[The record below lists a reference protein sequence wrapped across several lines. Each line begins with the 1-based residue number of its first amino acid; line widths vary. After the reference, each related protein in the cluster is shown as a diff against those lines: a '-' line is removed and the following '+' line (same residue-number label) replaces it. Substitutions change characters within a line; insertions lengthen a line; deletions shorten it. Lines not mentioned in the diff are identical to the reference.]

1 MRTRYQR
8 AFDHVT
14 ASGRL
19 REEVLNMTKQEK
31 RSLRRRIPRA
41 VLIAAAL
48 ALLLA
53 GTALAVNAPGI
64 QAWFQRYWEEAAGEA
79 EVPPAQREVLDDL
92 TQPVGTSAAAEP
104 PEQAEV
110 SNLPETSAD
119 AEPSERASEEAP
131 AEPADTAASGGAA
144 PVPDGGDPSAQ
155 AGGVTVTLDSVTA
168 GEDQLWMLV
177 RITGRTFETEKDYA
191 FCRGELVGAPRK
203 EYADL
208 GISVGSGVR
217 MSADGCRVLADG
229 SLEMMLWY
237 TNPDPAAADLTDGR
251 AMTLRLTDLMADREP
266 LIRGQWDIPFTL
278 AKTAPSAAVERE
290 QVVLPVEGVD
300 GTDEAVYDMLRV
312 TSTGMELI
320 SGIRYEGASL
330 WSDVALVLT
339 DGTEIEGGGAHGT
352 WEGEAH
358 ESRWVSSYTW
368 KVPVALEQAAAVRI
382 GDVTVPLT

>member
-41 VLIAAAL
+41 VLIAAVL

-53 GTALAVNAPGI
+53 GTALAVNVPGI
-64 QAWFQRYWEEAAGEA
+64 QAWFQRYWEDAAGTVEMS
-79 EVPPAQREVLDDL
+79 PAQQEVLDDL
-92 TQPVGTSAAAEP
+92 TQSVGTSAATGT
-104 PEQAEV
+104 PERAEV
-110 SNLPETSAD
+110 PGLPETSVD
-119 AEPSERASEEAP
+119 AEPPERASEEVP
-131 AEPADTAASGGAA
+131 AEPADTAAGGGAA
-144 PVPDGGDPSAQ
+144 PVPDGGDPSVQ
-155 AGGVTVTLDSVTA
+155 AGCVTVTLDSVTA
-168 GEDQLWMLV
+168 GENQLWMLV
-177 RITGRTFETEKDYA
+177 RVTGQTFEAGKDYA
-191 FCRGELVGAPRK
+191 FCRGELVGAPQK

-208 GISVGSGVR
+208 GILVGSGVR
-217 MSADGCRVLADG
+217 MSADGCRILADG

-251 AMTLRLTDLMADREP
+251 TMTLRLTDLMADREP
-266 LIRGQWDIPFTL
+266 LVQGQWDIPFTL
-278 AKTAPSAAVERE
+278 AKTAPSAAIELE

-300 GTDEAVYDMLRV
+300 GTDKTVYDTLRV

-320 SGIRYEGASL
+320 SGGRYEGASL
-330 WSDVALVLT
+330 WSDVALVLP

-382 GDVTVPLT
+382 GGVTVPLT

>member
-41 VLIAAAL
+41 VLIAAVL

-53 GTALAVNAPGI
+53 GTALAVNVPGI
-64 QAWFQRYWEEAAGEA
+64 QAWFQRYWEDAAGTVEMS
-79 EVPPAQREVLDDL
+79 PAQQEVLDDL
-92 TQPVGTSAAAEP
+92 TQSVGTSAATGT
-104 PEQAEV
+104 PERAEV
-110 SNLPETSAD
+110 PGLPETSVD
-119 AEPSERASEEAP
+119 AEPPERASEEVP
-131 AEPADTAASGGAA
+131 AEPADTAAGGGAA
-144 PVPDGGDPSAQ
+144 PVPDGGDPSVQ
-155 AGGVTVTLDSVTA
+155 AGCVTVTLDSVTA
-168 GEDQLWMLV
+168 GENQLWMLV
-177 RITGRTFETEKDYA
+177 RVTGQTFEAGKDYA
-191 FCRGELVGAPRK
+191 FCRGELVGAPQK

-208 GISVGSGVR
+208 GILVGSGVR
-217 MSADGCRVLADG
+217 MSADGCRILADG

-251 AMTLRLTDLMADREP
+251 TMTLRLTDLMADREP
-266 LIRGQWDIPFTL
+266 LVQGQWDIPFTL
-278 AKTAPSAAVERE
+278 AKTAPSAAIELE

-300 GTDEAVYDMLRV
+300 GTDKTVYDTLRV
-312 TSTGMELI
+312 TSTGMVLI
-320 SGIRYEGASL
+320 SGVRYEGASL
-330 WSDVALVLT
+330 WSDVALVLP

-382 GDVTVPLT
+382 GGVTVPLT

>member
-41 VLIAAAL
+41 VLIAAVL

-53 GTALAVNAPGI
+53 GTALAVNVPGI
-64 QAWFQRYWEEAAGEA
+64 QAWFQRYWEDAAGTVEMS
-79 EVPPAQREVLDDL
+79 PAQQEVLDDL
-92 TQPVGTSAAAEP
+92 TQSVGTSAATGT
-104 PEQAEV
+104 PERAEV
-110 SNLPETSAD
+110 PGLPETSVD
-119 AEPSERASEEAP
+119 AEPPERASEEVP
-131 AEPADTAASGGAA
+131 AEPADTAAGGGAA
-144 PVPDGGDPSAQ
+144 PVPDGGDPSVQ
-155 AGGVTVTLDSVTA
+155 AGCVTVTLDSVTA
-168 GEDQLWMLV
+168 GENQLWMLV
-177 RITGRTFETEKDYA
+177 RVTGQTFEAGKDYA
-191 FCRGELVGAPRK
+191 FCRGELVGAPQK

-208 GISVGSGVR
+208 GILVGSGVR
-217 MSADGCRVLADG
+217 MSADGCRILADG

-251 AMTLRLTDLMADREP
+251 TMTLRLTDLMADREP
-266 LIRGQWDIPFTL
+266 LVQGQWDIPFTL
-278 AKTAPSAAVERE
+278 AKTAPSAAIELE

-300 GTDEAVYDMLRV
+300 GTDKTVYDTLRV

-320 SGIRYEGASL
+320 SGGRYEGASL
-330 WSDVALVLT
+330 WSDVALVLP

-358 ESRWVSSYTW
+358 ESRWISSYTW

>member
-14 ASGRL
+14 ASERL
-19 REEVLNMTKQEK
+19 EREVLNMTKQEK
-31 RSLRRRIPRA
+31 QALRRRIPRA
-41 VLIAAAL
+41 VLIAAVL

-53 GTALAVNAPGI
+53 GTALAVNVPGI
-64 QAWFQRYWEEAAGEA
+64 QAWFQRYWEDAAGTA
-79 EVPPAQREVLDDL
+79 EMSPAQQEVLDDL
-92 TQPVGTSAAAEP
+92 TQSVEASAAAEP

-110 SNLPETSAD
+110 SGLPETSAD

-131 AEPADTAASGGAA
+131 AEPADTAAGGGAA
-144 PVPDGGDPSAQ
+144 PVLDGGDPSDQ

-168 GEDQLWMLV
+168 GENQLWMLV
-177 RITGRTFETEKDYA
+177 RVTGRTFEAGKDYA
-191 FCRGELVGAPRK
+191 FYRGELLGAPRK

-208 GISVGSGVR
+208 GILVGSGVR
-217 MSADGCRVLADG
+217 MSADGCRILADG

-251 AMTLRLTDLMADREP
+251 TMTLRLTDLMADREP
-266 LIRGQWDIPFTL
+266 LVQGQWDIPFTL
-278 AKTAPSAAVERE
+278 AKTAPSAAIELE

-300 GTDEAVYDMLRV
+300 GTDEVVYDTLRV

-320 SGIRYEGASL
+320 SGGRYEGASL
-330 WSDVALVLT
+330 WSDVALVLP
-339 DGTEIEGGGAHGT
+339 DGTEIEGGGAPGT

-358 ESRWVSSYTW
+358 ESRWISSYTW

>member
-14 ASGRL
+14 ASRRL

-41 VLIAAAL
+41 VLIAAVL

-53 GTALAVNAPGI
+53 GTALAVNVPGI
-64 QAWFQRYWEEAAGEA
+64 QAWFQRYWEDAAGTVEM
-79 EVPPAQREVLDDL
+79 PPAQQEVLDDL
-92 TQPVGTSAAAEP
+92 TQSVGTSAATGT
-104 PEQAEV
+104 PERAEV
-110 SNLPETSAD
+110 PGLPETSAD
-119 AEPSERASEEAP
+119 AEPPERASEEVP
-131 AEPADTAASGGAA
+131 AEPADTAAGGGAA
-144 PVPDGGDPSAQ
+144 PVPDGGDPSVQ
-155 AGGVTVTLDSVTA
+155 AGCVTVTLDSVTA
-168 GEDQLWMLV
+168 GENQLWMLV
-177 RITGRTFETEKDYA
+177 RVTGQTFEAGKDYA
-191 FCRGELVGAPRK
+191 FCRGELVGAPQK

-208 GISVGSGVR
+208 GILVGSGVR
-217 MSADGCRVLADG
+217 MSADGCRILADG

-251 AMTLRLTDLMADREP
+251 TMTLRLTDLMADREP
-266 LIRGQWDIPFTL
+266 LVQGQWDIPFTL
-278 AKTAPSAAVERE
+278 AKTAPSAAIELE

-300 GTDEAVYDMLRV
+300 GTDEVVYDTLRV

-320 SGIRYEGASL
+320 SGVRYEGANL
-330 WSDVALVLT
+330 WSDVALVLP

-358 ESRWVSSYTW
+358 ESRWINSYTW

>member
-41 VLIAAAL
+41 VLIAAVL

-53 GTALAVNAPGI
+53 GTALAVNVPGI
-64 QAWFQRYWEEAAGEA
+64 QAWFQRYWEDAAGTVEM
-79 EVPPAQREVLDDL
+79 PPAQQEVLDDL
-92 TQPVGTSAAAEP
+92 TQSVGTSAATGT
-104 PEQAEV
+104 PERAEV
-110 SNLPETSAD
+110 PGLPETSAD
-119 AEPSERASEEAP
+119 AEPPERASEEVP
-131 AEPADTAASGGAA
+131 AEPADTAAGGGAA
-144 PVPDGGDPSAQ
+144 PVPDGGDPSVQ
-155 AGGVTVTLDSVTA
+155 VGCVTVTLDSVTA
-168 GEDQLWMLV
+168 GENQLWMLV
-177 RITGRTFETEKDYA
+177 RVTGQTFEAGKDYA
-191 FCRGELVGAPRK
+191 FCRGELVGAPQK

-208 GISVGSGVR
+208 GILVGSGVR
-217 MSADGCRVLADG
+217 MSADGCRILADG

-251 AMTLRLTDLMADREP
+251 TMTLRLTDLMADREP
-266 LIRGQWDIPFTL
+266 LVQGQWDIPFTL
-278 AKTAPSAAVERE
+278 AKTAPSAAIELE

-300 GTDEAVYDMLRV
+300 GTDKVVYDTLRV

-320 SGIRYEGASL
+320 SGVRYEGANL
-330 WSDVALVLT
+330 WSDVALVLP

-358 ESRWVSSYTW
+358 ESRWINSYTW

>member
-41 VLIAAAL
+41 VLIAAVL

-53 GTALAVNAPGI
+53 GTALAVNVPGI
-64 QAWFQRYWEEAAGEA
+64 QAWFQRYWEDAAGTVEM
-79 EVPPAQREVLDDL
+79 PPAQQEVLDDL
-92 TQPVGTSAAAEP
+92 TQSVGTSAATGT
-104 PEQAEV
+104 PERAEV
-110 SNLPETSAD
+110 PGLPETSAD
-119 AEPSERASEEAP
+119 AEPPERASEEVP
-131 AEPADTAASGGAA
+131 AEPADTAAGGGAA
-144 PVPDGGDPSAQ
+144 PVPDGGDPSVQ
-155 AGGVTVTLDSVTA
+155 VGCVTVTLDSVTA
-168 GEDQLWMLV
+168 GENQLWMLV
-177 RITGRTFETEKDYA
+177 RVTGQTFEAGKDYA
-191 FCRGELVGAPRK
+191 FCRGELVGAPQK

-208 GISVGSGVR
+208 GILVGSGVR
-217 MSADGCRVLADG
+217 MSADGCRILADG

-251 AMTLRLTDLMADREP
+251 TMTLRLTDLMADREP
-266 LIRGQWDIPFTL
+266 LVQGQWDIPFTL
-278 AKTAPSAAVERE
+278 AKTAPSAAIELE

-300 GTDEAVYDMLRV
+300 GTDEVVYDTLRV

-320 SGIRYEGASL
+320 SGVRYEGANL
-330 WSDVALVLT
+330 WSDVALVLP

-358 ESRWVSSYTW
+358 ESRWINSYTW